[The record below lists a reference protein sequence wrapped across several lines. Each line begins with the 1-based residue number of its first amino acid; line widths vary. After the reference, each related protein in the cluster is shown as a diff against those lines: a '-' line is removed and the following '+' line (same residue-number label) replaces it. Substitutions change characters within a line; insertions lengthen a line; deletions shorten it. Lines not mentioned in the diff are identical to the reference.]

1 MIRAILLAGAA
12 ALTLAACATAETAAP
27 ATAGTS
33 PVQTDEASTAVSPSE
48 ALRDLFAASDEASLK
63 RNPVQA
69 LYRGDLRYADRFGE
83 FITDDYYA
91 AERAAAEADLAAL
104 ARIDR
109 SKLSPS
115 DQVSYDAFKWQR
127 EMDLRGLQPDILA
140 VTAVRPI
147 DHFNGLHTFFSEL
160 NSGESAAPFKTVTDY
175 ENGLKRVDDFVRLT
189 DNAVAR
195 MRQGLASGV
204 VQPKLVME
212 NVLGQLDAML
222 AEGVEGSAFYRPV
235 ASFPAGVPAADQAWL
250 KAAYAASIRDEI
262 RPALTR
268 LRDFIRNEYLP
279 KARETVGLL
288 HMKGGPEL
296 YRYLAEQQT
305 TTTLTPEQIHEIG
318 LREVERLQAEMEK
331 VKAQVGFKGT
341 LREFFDHIRTD
352 PKFKPKSKQWLTE
365 RYYAIGKEVDA
376 NIGKLFS
383 TTPKTPL
390 KIEPTPA
397 LTEKGAARG
406 SYNPGTPDGSRP
418 GTFYFNTYDLPSR
431 TTPSM
436 VTLYLHEGAPGH
448 HFQISLAQENT
459 ELPNFQRFGGPNAY
473 VEGWGL
479 YAETL
484 GKELGVLE
492 DPYQYFGY
500 LDSQL
505 FRAIRLVVDTGIHT
519 KGWTRDQSIQYIL
532 DNSSRGRA
540 NATAEVERYIAI
552 PGQALSYMIGN
563 LKIRELRTRAEQA
576 LGDRFDPREF
586 HAQVLMTG
594 ALPLSVLEAKIDRW
608 IASRKA

>member
-1 MIRAILLAGAA
+1 MIRTLLLGAA
-12 ALTLAACATAETAAP
+12 TLALAACTTADAPPPAQVAAAATATAA
-27 ATAGTS
+27 
-33 PVQTDEASTAVSPSE
+33 VNPSD
-48 ALRDLFAASDEASLK
+48 ALKLLFAQSDEAALK
-63 RNPVQA
+63 RNPIQA
-69 LYRGDLRYADRFGE
+69 LYRGDLRYADRLGGL
-83 FITDDYYA
+83 ITDEYFA
-91 AERAAAEADLAAL
+91 AERAAAEAELAAL

-109 SKLSPS
+109 AALSP
-115 DQVSYDAFKWQR
+115 DEQVSYDTFKWQR
-127 EMDLRGLQPDILA
+127 TIDLRGLQPDMLA
-140 VTAVRPI
+140 LTATRPI
-147 DHFNGLHTFFSEL
+147 DHFNGFHTFYSEIS
-160 NSGESAAPFKTVTDY
+160 SGDSVAPFKTVADY
-175 ENGLKRVDDFVRLT
+175 RAGLMRNVDFVRWA
-189 DNAVAR
+189 DAAIER

-212 NVLGQLDAML
+212 NVLQQLDMMI

-235 ASFPAGVPAADQAWL
+235 TKFPADVPEAEQVRL
-250 KAAYAASIRDEI
+250 RSAYAQAIRGDI
-262 RPALTR
+262 LPALTR
-268 LRDFIRNEYLP
+268 LRDFIRDEYLP
-279 KARETVGLL
+279 RARPSVGLRD
-288 HMKGGPEL
+288 MKGGSEL
-296 YRYLAEQQT
+296 YRYLAEQST
-305 TTTLTPEQIHEIG
+305 TTTLAPEEIHNIG
-318 LREVERLQAEMEK
+318 LREVARLQGEMEK

-352 PKFKPKSKQWLTE
+352 PKFKPKSREWLQQE
-365 RYYAIGKEVDA
+365 YVAIGKRVDA
-376 NIGKLFS
+376 DIGKLFS
-383 TTPKTPL
+383 TVPKTPL
-390 KIEPTPA
+390 EIRPVPA

-406 SYNPGTPDGSRP
+406 SYNSGTPDGSRP
-418 GTFYFNTYDLPSR
+418 GVFYFNAYDLPSR

-459 ELPNFQRFGGPNAY
+459 SLPNFQRFGGNNAY
-473 VEGWGL
+473 AEGWGL

-492 DPYQYFGY
+492 DPYQYFGF

-540 NATAEVERYIAI
+540 NATAETERYIAI

-563 LKIRELRTRAEQA
+563 LKITELRRKAEAA

-594 ALPLSVLEAKIDRW
+594 ALPLAVLEAKIDNW
-608 IASRKA
+608 IAAKNA